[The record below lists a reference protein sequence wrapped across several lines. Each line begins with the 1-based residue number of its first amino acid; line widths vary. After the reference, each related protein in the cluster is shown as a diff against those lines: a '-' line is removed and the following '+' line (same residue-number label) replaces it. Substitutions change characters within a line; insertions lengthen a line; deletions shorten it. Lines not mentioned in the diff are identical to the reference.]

1 MIRAPGRPSR
11 PYWTERSSFRKK
23 IAAHRPVL
31 PPPTEGFRV
40 GADRPRP
47 GNIAVFQGVASLA
60 PLAVPAG
67 ARSRFGRRSGV
78 VLRGKRN
85 FVIEIP
91 IPATPAPDRDSSARC
106 ARPEW
111 RAAKGVRRKACRV
124 SFPLRPPRIG
134 LRPSAAARRGTDVS
148 GNVMFRY
155 PPPADGAPC
164 RSNAVCSYY
173 VLYWKS
179 SEFCAIAERSL
190 GSKSARR
197 AVNLCSGHPCR
208 SEFRWPV
215 SSIWNE

>member
-1 MIRAPGRPSR
+1 MIRAPGRPFR
-11 PYWTERSSFRKK
+11 PSWTERSSFRKK
-23 IAAHRPVL
+23 IPAHRPVL
-31 PPPTEGFRV
+31 PPPTAGFRV
-40 GADRPRP
+40 GADRPWP

-60 PLAVPAG
+60 PFAVAAG

-106 ARPEW
+106 ARPER
-111 RAAKGVRRKACRV
+111 RAAKGV
-124 SFPLRPPRIG
+124 PRFLSAAAVRDG
-134 LRPSAAARRGTDVS
+134 LRPWGSGGHGADVS
-148 GNVMFRY
+148 GNVMFRH
-155 PPPADGAPC
+155 PPPADGASC

-173 VLYWKS
+173 VLSWKS
-179 SEFCAIAERSL
+179 SVSCAIAERSL
-190 GSKSARR
+190 GSKGARR

-208 SEFRWPV
+208 SDFRWPV

>member
-11 PYWTERSSFRKK
+11 PSWTERSSFRKK
-23 IAAHRPVL
+23 IPAHRPVL
-31 PPPTEGFRV
+31 PPPTAGFRV
-40 GADRPRP
+40 GADRPWP

-60 PLAVPAG
+60 PFAVPAG

-134 LRPSAAARRGTDVS
+134 LRPSAAARRGADVS
-148 GNVMFRY
+148 GNVMFRHGA
-155 PPPADGAPC
+155 PADGASC

-173 VLYWKS
+173 VLSWKS
-179 SEFCAIAERSL
+179 SDFAPSPSEAL
-190 GSKSARR
+190 DRR
-197 AVNLCSGHPCR
+197 APGAP
-208 SEFRWPV
+208 
-215 SSIWNE
+215 

>member
-11 PYWTERSSFRKK
+11 PSWTERSSFRKK
-23 IAAHRPVL
+23 IPAHRPVL
-31 PPPTEGFRV
+31 PPPTAGFRV
-40 GADRPRP
+40 GADRPWP

-106 ARPEW
+106 ARPER
-111 RAAKGVRRKACRV
+111 RAAKGV
-124 SFPLRPPRIG
+124 PRF
-134 LRPSAAARRGTDVS
+134 LSAAAVGRR
-148 GNVMFRY
+148 R
-155 PPPADGAPC
+155 AWC
-164 RSNAVCSYY
+164 RCVRKCHVPSSAAGRRRFLSIECCLFILCSIME
-173 VLYWKS
+173 VKRFS
-179 SEFCAIAERSL
+179 CAIAERTL
-190 GSKSARR
+190 GSKGARR

-208 SEFRWPV
+208 SDFRWPV